1 MTRNGKIARLP
12 RYLRDNLN
20 RRLQDGE
27 PGRNLVVWLNSLQAV
42 QDVMGDFFNGMPISE
57 QNLSE
62 WKQGGF
68 LEWQKHE
75 ESLEWVRQ
83 VTEQADD
90 LSAEAGLVP
99 LSDRLSGIV
108 ALTLGRL
115 LRRAAEKP
123 LEEESVREEI
133 LSLSRELA
141 LLRREDHE
149 AARLKMELEI
159 HTRKQADQ
167 EARDDAREKHREEWG
182 LLNKFI
188 KATSMEAIFRKAT
201 SHVPPA
207 LIPEFREALGM
218 TPMTSLLKPPASEG
232 LELNPDPTQSK

>member
-20 RRLQDGE
+20 CRLQDGE

-42 QDVMGDFFNGMPISE
+42 QDVMEDFFNGVPISE

-68 LEWQKHE
+68 LDWQKHE

-90 LSAEAGLVP
+90 LSDEAGLVP

-115 LRRAAEKP
+115 LQRAAEKP

-159 HTRKQADQ
+159 HARKQADQ
-167 EARDDAREKHREEWG
+167 VARDDAREKHREEWG
-182 LLNKFI
+182 QLNKFI
-188 KATSMEAIFRKAT
+188 KATSMEAVFRNAT
-201 SHVPPA
+201 SHVPPE

-218 TPMTSLLKPPASEG
+218 TPLASRLKPPAADG
-232 LELNPDPTQSK
+232 KELNSDPAQSK

>member
-42 QDVMGDFFNGMPISE
+42 QDVMEDFFNGMPISE

-68 LEWQKHE
+68 LEWQKHG

-83 VTEQADD
+83 VTEQAND
-90 LSAEAGLVP
+90 LSDEAGLVP

-115 LRRAAEKP
+115 LQRAAEKP
-123 LEEESVREEI
+123 LEQDSVREEI

-159 HTRKQADQ
+159 HARKQADLQ
-167 EARDDAREKHREEWG
+167 ARDDAREKHREEWG

-188 KATSMEAIFRKAT
+188 KATSMEAVFRNAT
-201 SHVPPA
+201 SHVPSE
-207 LIPEFREALGM
+207 LIPELREALGM
-218 TPMTSLLKPPASEG
+218 TPLASRLKPPTEKAPK
-232 LELNPDPTQSK
+232 LNSDPTQSK